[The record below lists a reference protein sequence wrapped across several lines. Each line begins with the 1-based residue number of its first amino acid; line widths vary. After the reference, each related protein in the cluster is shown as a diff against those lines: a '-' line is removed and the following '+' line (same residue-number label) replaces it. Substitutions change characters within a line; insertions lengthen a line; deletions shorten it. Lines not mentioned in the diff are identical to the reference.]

1 MNNELDKTDEQII
14 RLLQKNARLS
24 NKQIAAEV
32 NIAES
37 TCSERMR
44 KLQRKKI
51 FFGFHAFVDSSKL
64 GTNIEAMVAI
74 KLTKNT
80 KEEVEDFKN
89 SMSLLSEVVN
99 IYHLAG
105 QIDFLLYVAVKDKD
119 HLKDFVMDHI
129 TKDYVKSLET
139 SLIYDFSQR
148 NISVASLA
156 WRPLWISDT
165 NCMKTVVS
173 KATHSL
179 LIVPEYYLHESIVGL
194 TQFWIGKS

>member
-1 MNNELDKTDEQII
+1 MRKNNITNELDKTDEQII

-32 NIAES
+32 GIAES

-51 FFGFHAFVDSSKL
+51 FFGFHAIVDSSSKL

-80 KEEVEDFKN
+80 KDQVDHFQN
-89 SMSLLSEVVN
+89 AMSLLPEVVN

-105 QIDFLLYVAVKDKD
+105 QIDFLLYIAVRDKN
-119 HLKDFVMDHI
+119 HLRDFVMDHV
-129 TKDYVKSLET
+129 TKDYVKSIET
-139 SLIYDFSQR
+139 SLIYDFSQ
-148 NISVASLA
+148 N
-156 WRPLWISDT
+156 PLFPI
-165 NCMKTVVS
+165 
-173 KATHSL
+173 
-179 LIVPEYYLHESIVGL
+179 YLDNE
-194 TQFWIGKS
+194 

>member
-1 MNNELDKTDEQII
+1 MDTIRKNYANNELDKTDEQII
-14 RLLQKNARLS
+14 RLLQNNARLS

-32 NIAES
+32 GIAES

-51 FFGFHAFVDSSKL
+51 FFGFHAIVDSSKL

-80 KEEVEDFKN
+80 KDQVDHFKN
-89 SMSLLSEVVN
+89 AMSLLPEVVN

-105 QIDFLLYVAVKDKD
+105 QIDFLLYIAVRDKN
-119 HLKDFVMDHI
+119 HLRDFVMDHV

-139 SLIYDFSQR
+139 SLIYDFSQ
-148 NISVASLA
+148 N
-156 WRPLWISDT
+156 PLFPI
-165 NCMKTVVS
+165 
-173 KATHSL
+173 
-179 LIVPEYYLHESIVGL
+179 YLDN
-194 TQFWIGKS
+194 K

>member
-1 MNNELDKTDEQII
+1 MSTIRKNSVNNELDKTDEQII

-32 NIAES
+32 GIAES

-80 KEEVEDFKN
+80 KGEVEDFKN
-89 SMSLLSEVVN
+89 SMSKFSEVVN

-105 QIDFLLYVAVKDKD
+105 QIDFLLYIAVRDKD
-119 HLKDFVMDHI
+119 HLRDFIMDHV

-139 SLIYDFSQR
+139 SLIYDFSQ
-148 NISVASLA
+148 N
-156 WRPLWISDT
+156 PLFPI
-165 NCMKTVVS
+165 
-173 KATHSL
+173 
-179 LIVPEYYLHESIVGL
+179 YLNHE
-194 TQFWIGKS
+194 